1 MASGGGSAYGA
12 EQVVALFI
20 WYLVFF
26 RAEQVFGF
34 FYASMLL
41 VLFYI
46 CCFLHKNC
54 SLQGLNP
61 PPFLLFLYIGRLVV
75 VLGFAYR
82 QVNIHENH

>member
-1 MASGGGSAYGA
+1 M
-12 EQVVALFI
+12 EQNRYLLYLFI
-20 WYLVFF
+20 YLVFGFF
-26 RAEQVFGF
+26 RAEKVFVF
-34 FYASMLL
+34 FYTSLLL

-61 PPFLLFLYIGRLVV
+61 TPFLLFLYISHLVV

>member
-1 MASGGGSAYGA
+1 M
-12 EQVVALFI
+12 EQNRYLIYLFI
-20 WYLVFF
+20 YLVFIFF
-26 RAEQVFGF
+26 RAEHVFF
-34 FYASMLL
+34 FYTNLLL

-61 PPFLLFLYIGRLVV
+61 PPFLLFLYISRLVV
-75 VLGFAYR
+75 ILGFAYR

>member
-1 MASGGGSAYGA
+1 MYLLY
-12 EQVVALFI
+12 LFI
-20 WYLVFF
+20 YLVFGFF
-26 RAEQVFGF
+26 RAEQVFVF

-46 CCFLHKNC
+46 YCFLHKNC

-61 PPFLLFLYIGRLVV
+61 PPFLLFLYISRLVV